1 MLRADLHVHTCYS
14 PDSNSTLDEI
24 IERCENTGI
33 NCLAICDHGSI
44 QGALALEKIAPFKIV
59 IGEEILTPYGDVIGL
74 FLTSELPAKL
84 PLEDA
89 IKRIK
94 AQCGIVC
101 IPHPFDR
108 LRNSAFCNKEKLI
121 CIIKDIDIIEVFN
134 ARSITPGANRRAKHL
149 AEKYNKPASAG
160 SDAHS
165 IREIGHTYVNLPE
178 FSDKSEFLLS
188 LKAGTIVGR
197 KAGPFVHF
205 LSTKNRMGK

>member
-101 IPHPFDR
+101 IPHPFDM
-108 LRNSAFCNKEKLI
+108 LRNSAFCNKEKLL

-134 ARSITPGANRRAKHL
+134 ARSMTPGANRRAKHL

-165 IREIGHTYVNLPE
+165 IREIGHTYVNLQE

-197 KAGPFVHF
+197 KASPFVHF